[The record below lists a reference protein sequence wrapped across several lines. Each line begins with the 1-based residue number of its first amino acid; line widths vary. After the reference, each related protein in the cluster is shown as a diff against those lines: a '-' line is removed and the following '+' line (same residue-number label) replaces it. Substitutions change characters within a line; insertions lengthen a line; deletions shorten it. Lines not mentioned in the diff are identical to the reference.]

1 MIYVLVNVVCTL
13 TGYIQI
19 DEVIEENNGQRYND
33 VIQAYLEEEKSE
45 DQYLSYGYINFDLGR
60 YFYDIFQNISY
71 DITHKDLEDE
81 NLQLKEENYIL
92 KHYIQAYRENQANSL
107 DSMLQLMIFL
117 FIPSLLAGFCLSCR
131 HKKNK
136 TPIVI
141 DVEPSRSLG
150 RRVFFQPIPVAV
162 PLRLQ
167 VLDACSEGDVDERAI
182 ACIVQ
187 EQIARRVRRT
197 K

>member
-1 MIYVLVNVVCTL
+1 MLYVLVNVVCTL

-19 DEVIEENNGQRYND
+19 DEVFEENNGEHYN
-33 VIQAYLEEEKSE
+33 VQEYLVEEKSE
-45 DQYLSYGYINFDLGR
+45 DQYLTYDYINFDIAR

-71 DITHKDLEDE
+71 DITHKDFEDE

-107 DSMLQLMIFL
+107 DYMLQLMLFL

-131 HKKNK
+131 HKKYK

-141 DVEPSRSLG
+141 DVEP
-150 RRVFFQPIPVAV
+150 I
-162 PLRLQ
+162 
-167 VLDACSEGDVDERAI
+167 EIKKDE
-182 ACIVQ
+182 IVK
-187 EQIARRVRRT
+187 V
-197 K
+197 